1 MSFLFEKLTREEC
14 EAIREA
20 DGFDKGYKQG
30 KADGYE
36 RGEAD
41 GYERGETAGY
51 ERGEVTGVLRV
62 ASSLK
67 KNGMS
72 IDEIVKATGLE
83 PAQIEAL

>member
-20 DGFDKGYKQG
+20 DGFDKGYKRG

-41 GYERGETAGY
+41 GYERGEVAGI
-51 ERGEVTGVLRV
+51 LLV